1 MALCF
6 GCISFVLA
14 SFAAFGWLR
23 LLACGCI
30 SCCCCYA
37 LDSAASAL
45 ELHRLLLLLLHLLR
59 LHLLLLLRRCCLR
72 CVRLRLAFV
81 VASFAAAIWHYF
93 AASAFVVASFA
104 CCFGCIGFCLHR
116 LLLLLLRLIRLRSA
130 FEFASLLLLLL
141 HCFGCICFCC
151 CIRRCCC
158 FYAFDSAGSALTLAS
173 FAAFL
178 QLRLLAVVVRCCCCY
193 CVGLFASAR
202 FVASAAAAA
211 IAFASAASAFVVA
224 FASAASAFVV
234 ASPLPLLW
242 HLLLLHQLCG
252 CVSCCCCYG
261 IGFCRISFGTC
272 ISGRIFL
279 RHAKSS
285 T

>member
-1 MALCF
+1 M
-6 GCISFVLA
+6 
-14 SFAAFGWLR
+14 
-23 LLACGCI
+23 
-30 SCCCCYA
+30 
-37 LDSAASAL
+37 
-45 ELHRLLLLLLHLLR
+45 
-59 LHLLLLLRRCCLR
+59 
-72 CVRLRLAFV
+72 
-81 VASFAAAIWHYF
+81 
-93 AASAFVVASFA
+93 
-104 CCFGCIGFCLHR
+104 
-116 LLLLLLRLIRLRSA
+116 RLIQLDLRT
-130 FEFASLLLLLL
+130 
-141 HCFGCICFCC
+141 
-151 CIRRCCC
+151 
-158 FYAFDSAGSALTLAS
+158 TLAS

-178 QLRLLAVVVRCCCCY
+178 RLRLLAVVVRCCCCY